1 MTLSIQYIFTKR
13 MTKILSPL
21 SSQGSP
27 RLLRWFDMQWSYF
40 RQKGWMH
47 SSCHTWS
54 SQRAPRRTMWFQS
67 ILSFPCLW
75 SQAKAREERNIW
87 KLTGIGYIQYLAM
100 FVFEWRDGIGKKKR
114 NPPSQSTAVEIRYL
128 VCLCVQPYL
137 SPEIGWT
144 PCIWHPGR
152 GRCLCHWAAW
162 PDSVLS
168 LWTSSLHHQTQQ
180 RRRGWS
186 PAESKSK
193 C

>member
-54 SQRAPRRTMWFQS
+54 SQRAPRRTMWLQS
-67 ILSFPCLW
+67 ILSFPCLR

-87 KLTGIGYIQYLAM
+87 KWTGIGYIQYLAM
-100 FVFEWRDGIGKKKR
+100 FVFQWRDGIGKK
-114 NPPSQSTAVEIRYL
+114 NELVSTIAVNGSRHKVSGVL
-128 VCLCVQPYL
+128 VYL
-137 SPEIGWT
+137 SSEIGWT
-144 PCIWHPGR
+144 PCIWRPGR
-152 GRCLCHWAAW
+152 GRCLCRWAAW
-162 PDSVLS
+162 PNSVFC